1 MILPHASYVVDGD
14 EISGLPDQDDDE
26 ATFVLVVP
34 ASWAE
39 ALAGA
44 LNVADSVVSK
54 WNGSALELRVSG
66 LHVTADQV
74 AQVRLLASI
83 VVKRA
88 IEGAR

>member
-14 EISGLPDQDDDE
+14 EISGLPDPDDDE

-34 ASWAE
+34 ASWAG

-44 LNVADSVVSK
+44 LNVAAAVVSR
-54 WNGSALELRVSG
+54 WGGSGLRVSD
-66 LHVTADQV
+66 HRVTPEQV
-74 AQVRLLASI
+74 AQVKSLASL
-83 VVKRA
+83 VVRRA